1 MLRGAIFDFDGTLFD
16 SMYVWNGSSAKYLRS
31 IGIEPDPGT
40 NEQVGRMSLLQAA
53 RYFRQRYA
61 IPLTADEIM
70 QGINRTVEDLYF
82 YKVQPKDGVI
92 EFLKELKAQGVVMC
106 IATATDRYQ
115 IEAALVRCNMD
126 GFFSEIFTCSEV
138 GHGKDEPDIFR
149 RAREHMGTPKP
160 ETAVFEDA
168 AHAAMTAKADGF
180 PVVAVYDPSED
191 KQDELRASADHF
203 IKSFR
208 DIERFNRF
216 ARGL

>member
-16 SMYVWNGSSAKYLRS
+16 SMYVWDGSSVKYLRS
-31 IGIEPDPGT
+31 IGIEPDPDT
-40 NEQVGRMSLLQAA
+40 DERVGRMSLRQGAQ
-53 RYFRQRYA
+53 YFRQRYSL
-61 IPLTADEIM
+61 PKTADEIM
-70 QGINRTVEDLYF
+70 RGINRTVEDLYF

-92 EFLKELKAQGVVMC
+92 EFLRELQSQNTKMC

-149 RAREHMGTPKP
+149 RACEHMGTPKS

-180 PVVAVYDPSED
+180 PVVAVYDPSEA
-191 KQDELRASADHF
+191 KQEKLRAAADHF
-203 IKSFR
+203 ITSFK
-208 DIERFNRF
+208 DIERFRRF

>member
-16 SMYVWNGSSAKYLRS
+16 SMYVWDGSSVKYLRS
-31 IGIEPDPGT
+31 IGIEPDPDT
-40 NEQVGRMSLLQAA
+40 DERVGRMSLLQAA
-53 RYFRQRYA
+53 QYFRERYS
-61 IPLTADEIM
+61 IPHTADEIM

-92 EFLKELKAQGVVMC
+92 EFLHKLRSQSIRMC

-115 IEAALVRCNMD
+115 IEAALVRCGMD

-149 RAREHMGTPKP
+149 RAREHMGTPKS

-180 PVVAVYDPSED
+180 PVVAVYDPSEA
-191 KQDELRASADHF
+191 KQSELRAAADHF
-203 IKSFR
+203 ITSFR
-208 DIERFNRF
+208 DTKGFRSF